1 MNNQLLNKKLKKSN
15 RQKEV
20 QKGLTL
26 IEVSMALLF
35 SAAIAISG
43 AYYFNSLQES
53 KTLRSDAEQLLE
65 LSRAAE
71 GYAKALRS
79 DLLSKP
85 QPVGIPANSFKQIT
99 IRELKNEGYLPT
111 DFPNTLG
118 KTDQLFQ
125 IRLQHVQTPEMADQN
140 RNMRQLVTWVFTN
153 NANGDN
159 GYNQSQLNELV
170 KSIGSD
176 AGYTLRPGGD
186 IIGIGNSWA
195 VRNNINLMPGYPA
208 IRVTSTQLNPAQRKK
223 WEWVEVK
230 TSRQKERH
238 YRNST
243 GEPMVISIA
252 NNNPHSLVSYSRCAF
267 IFTGIETNLKRS
279 HSNCS
284 VMNGGGHSRSSFFLV
299 EAKKSY
305 AFAGADD
312 HMNWYEYKPVAQP

>member
-15 RQKEV
+15 RLKEV

-26 IEVSMALLF
+26 IEVSLALLF

-43 AYYFNSLQES
+43 AYYFNSLLES

-71 GYAKALRS
+71 GYAKARRS
-79 DLLSKP
+79 EYLSTP
-85 QPVGIPANSFKQIT
+85 SPVGIAANSFKQIT
-99 IRELKNEGYLPT
+99 IRELRNAGYLPT
-111 DFPNTLG
+111 DFPDTLG
-118 KTDQLFQ
+118 KTDQPFQ
-125 IRLQHVQTPEMADQN
+125 IRLQHVQTPEMAAQN

-176 AGYTLRPGGD
+176 AGYTLRRGGD

-195 VRNNINLMPGYPA
+195 VRNGINLLPGYPA
-208 IRVTSTQLNPAQRKK
+208 IRVTSTQLNPAERKK
-223 WEWVEVK
+223 WDWVNVQGA
-230 TSRQKERH
+230 RQKEQH

-243 GEPMVISIA
+243 GEPMVIAIA
-252 NNNPHSLVSYSRCAF
+252 NNNPHSFVSYSRCAF
-267 IFTGIETNLKRS
+267 VFTGIENNLKRS

-284 VMNGGGHSRSSFFLV
+284 IMNGGGHTRSSFFLV

-305 AFAGADD
+305 AFAGPDQAL
-312 HMNWYEYKPVAQP
+312 NWYEYKPVAQP